1 MVGSDKI
8 DWPDDGKE
16 VLGLTILLIRKFA
29 ENPDALIDFG
39 HTYYYSGNK
48 LTANLHEVVRQ
59 VLIPFSRDFKTYV
72 LTQGNPSPK
81 LLPVVSSK
89 IFIVHGHDGEA
100 REAVARFI
108 SSIDLEPII
117 LHEQANRG
125 RTVIEKVEANSDVG
139 FAVVLLTPDDVG
151 NAIGKDPEP
160 RARQNVL
167 LELGYFIG
175 KLGRER
181 VCSLKR
187 GVVGDPQRLRRRS
200 LGKHGR
206 RRRMEAGAS
215 AGITGGWLSDRLE
228 QGHGMNQLA
237 AISGT
242 ALPEIVNVSEPR
254 TQVRFLEFFAANIRN
269 LNTRRA
275 YARAAVDFMQWCADR
290 GVTSLPAIQT
300 MHVAAWIEELGRSH
314 SMPTVKLRLSVI
326 RNLFDWMVVG
336 QAMPSNPAHT
346 VRAPRFSA
354 RRGKTPVLAPE
365 EARQLLN
372 SIPTDTVAGLR
383 DRALIAMMTYSF
395 ARIGA
400 VTGMEV
406 QDVYVQ
412 NRRLWLRLHEKSG
425 KRHEMPCHHTLEE
438 YLDAY
443 IDVAGL
449 RDKPR
454 SPLFRTIGRGTAEL
468 SQPPHPGRCL
478 CDDPATGRR
487 CRHQNR
493 DRQSHVPG
501 DGHHRLPEERGDAGK
516 GRAYGQSRLNQD
528 NAAL

>member
-1 MVGSDKI
+1 
-8 DWPDDGKE
+8 
-16 VLGLTILLIRKFA
+16 
-29 ENPDALIDFG
+29 
-39 HTYYYSGNK
+39 
-48 LTANLHEVVRQ
+48 
-59 VLIPFSRDFKTYV
+59 
-72 LTQGNPSPK
+72 
-81 LLPVVSSK
+81 
-89 IFIVHGHDGEA
+89 
-100 REAVARFI
+100 
-108 SSIDLEPII
+108 
-117 LHEQANRG
+117 
-125 RTVIEKVEANSDVG
+125 
-139 FAVVLLTPDDVG
+139 
-151 NAIGKDPEP
+151 
-160 RARQNVL
+160 
-167 LELGYFIG
+167 
-175 KLGRER
+175 
-181 VCSLKR
+181 
-187 GVVGDPQRLRRRS
+187 
-200 LGKHGR
+200 
-206 RRRMEAGAS
+206 
-215 AGITGGWLSDRLE
+215 
-228 QGHGMNQLA
+228 MNQLTV
-237 AISGT
+237 IGGI
-242 ALPEIVNVSEPR
+242 ALPEILNVSEPR

-314 SMPTVKLRLSVI
+314 SMPTVKLRLSAI

-365 EARQLLN
+365 EARQLLD

-412 NRRLWLRLHEKSG
+412 NRRLWLRLHEKG
-425 KRHEMPCHHTLEE
+425 GRRHEMPCHHTLEE

-443 IDVAGL
+443 IDAAGL

-468 SQPPHPGRCL
+468 SQTPLTQADAYVMIRRRAAAVGIKTLIGNHTFR
-478 CDDPATGRR
+478 ATGITAYLKNGGTLEKAAHMANHASTKTTQLYDRR
-487 CRHQNR
+487 S
-493 DRQSHVPG
+493 DEVTL
-501 DGHHRLPEERGDAGK
+501 DEVERI
-516 GRAYGQSRLNQD
+516 LI
-528 NAAL
+528 